1 MDLNYLYHRQQV
13 ERMRAA
19 AAATE
24 AAREVHDALAD
35 RYDDAIAERRLHA
48 GVRDPARAGG

>member
-19 AAATE
+19 AAATPQ
-24 AAREVHDALAD
+24 ARRAHQDLVEDYGDRIERLRAD
-35 RYDDAIAERRLHA
+35 RPEA
-48 GVRDPARAGG
+48 VRARPGR